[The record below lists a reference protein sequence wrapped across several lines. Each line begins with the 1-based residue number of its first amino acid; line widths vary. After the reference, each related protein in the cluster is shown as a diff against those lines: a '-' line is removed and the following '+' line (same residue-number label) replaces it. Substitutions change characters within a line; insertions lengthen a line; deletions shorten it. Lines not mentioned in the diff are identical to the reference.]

1 MSASTQ
7 TRCTQDLPGN
17 CTLENALKTIVDEY
31 HRYSSQEGKMD
42 LLSFKDFKKL
52 MNEQAKEFLQVCNRN
67 NSNYLRDLFEETD
80 LNGDRELSFEE
91 FSIVLAKLTDDA
103 HRISHGHKRCGPD
116 ED

>member
-1 MSASTQ
+1 MHLMALRFLHTVSEELSAMSASTQ

-52 MNEQAKEFLQVCNRN
+52 MNEQAKEFLQVCV
-67 NSNYLRDLFEETD
+67 SAT
-80 LNGDRELSFEE
+80 GA
-91 FSIVLAKLTDDA
+91 VLCSLEGW
-103 HRISHGHKRCGPD
+103 SPLGLWGG
-116 ED
+116 